1 MDRQTPDQ
9 MAEEIIAELRQ
20 GVCTTGIKPGLAGEI
35 GSNSQWVA
43 ANEERSFRAA
53 AHAHLATGVTITIRA
68 VLFADFRRYSALI

>member
-9 MAEEIIAELRQ
+9 VAEEIIAELRQ
-20 GVCTTGIKPGLAGEI
+20 GVGTTGIKPGLAGEI